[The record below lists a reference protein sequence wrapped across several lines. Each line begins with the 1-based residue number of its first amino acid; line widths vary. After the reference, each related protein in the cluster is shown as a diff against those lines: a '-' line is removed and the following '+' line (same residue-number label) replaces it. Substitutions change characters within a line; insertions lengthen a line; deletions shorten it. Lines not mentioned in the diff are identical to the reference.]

1 MTQTCLPSVVNACRG
16 VSNNFDTSDS
26 VYMIFP
32 NDAWIISNVFF
43 LRAGSKVRPYS
54 ATTSMTR
61 NSPGK
66 SWQNKWISSRIRSNG
81 HPLRQPWKTETLFP
95 DPAIRKSKNRIPRWS
110 CSRTLTF
117 CVRPTAEYSLNASI
131 EFEPESWEP
140 GMTKSPNLI
149 SGQDWTNVPIQ
160 SGCKLMGK
168 SIAGIVGTQH
178 ENWQQ
183 LIPIDADGHRAQPS
197 TRRRQYRDV
206 KSMMMGFCSVVYVV
220 YEVLCDDKTSFI
232 FAVGSFFNVRIQF
245 NSVHRSIVVQFQIFF
260 TNNSNHVHQ
269 P

>member
-1 MTQTCLPSVVNACRG
+1 MTS
-16 VSNNFDTSDS
+16 
-26 VYMIFP
+26 P

-206 KSMMMGFCSVVYVV
+206 KSMMMGFLFVCSVV
-220 YEVLCDDKTSFI
+220 LFLWSIRSSATIKLAL
-232 FAVGSFFNVRIQF
+232 FAVGSYLMFEINSIQLNPPVKCVF
-245 NSVHRSIVVQFQIFF
+245 SSKSSSQTTATLYTNRKSMVVYLVPALSVLY
-260 TNNSNHVHQ
+260 
-269 P
+269 